1 MMEIDWEVRPFE
13 AEDAAEV
20 RALLESS
27 FETPLEADLAEALR
41 ADGDAEIEWVADSAE
56 GVIGYIILSKMTA
69 PVHALGLGPIAT
81 HTDYR
86 KQGVA
91 ASLIESSLA
100 LATANGWTNV
110 FLLGDPKFYG
120 QFGFSSEKA
129 AAFESAYPAPYWQVS
144 VLDEDEAPTSGK
156 AIYAGAFQRLT

>member
-1 MMEIDWEVRPFE
+1 MTDIDWEVRPFE
-13 AEDAAEV
+13 PEDAGDV
-20 RALLESS
+20 RALLEAS
-27 FETPLEADLAEALR
+27 FESPLEADLAEALR
-41 ADGDAEIEWVADSAE
+41 TDGDAEIEWVADSAE
-56 GVIGYIILSKMTA
+56 GVIGYIILSKMTK
-69 PVHALGLGPIAT
+69 PERALGLGPIAT
-81 HTDYR
+81 HTDHR

-91 ASLIESSLA
+91 ASLIETSLA

-110 FLLGDPKFYG
+110 FLLGSPKFYG

-156 AIYAGAFQRLT
+156 AIYADAFGRLT